1 MSFMCKNKK
10 SLIRHTIQM
19 SHYLTASIKP
29 SYMAYLSRLIENSD
43 LPRDAHSEC
52 SLCIRAEVTVTR
64 RIASHRIASVT
75 YRDARAS
82 VYIYMQCSVHIV
94 SALRSRLSA
103 YLLYYFR
110 DDATL
115 CHSQVLMLHCMA
127 PEPMRG
133 VMPEY

>member
-64 RIASHRIASVT
+64 RIASHCISSVT
-75 YRDARAS
+75 SGCTCECLYIHAMQCAHRIGASIAAKRISIILFPRRRDALPLAS
-82 VYIYMQCSVHIV
+82 T
-94 SALRSRLSA
+94 
-103 YLLYYFR
+103 
-110 DDATL
+110 DATL
-115 CHSQVLMLHCMA
+115 HGTRA
-127 PEPMRG
+127 NARG
-133 VMPEY
+133 HA